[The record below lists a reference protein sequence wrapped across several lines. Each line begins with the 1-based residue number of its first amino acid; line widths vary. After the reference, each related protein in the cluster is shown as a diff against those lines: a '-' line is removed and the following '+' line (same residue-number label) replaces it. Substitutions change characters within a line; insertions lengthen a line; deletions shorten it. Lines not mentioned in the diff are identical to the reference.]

1 MKSITA
7 ILSLCLWQIASAT
20 PVMPPNSTTMYPR
33 DPLSSNPIDPLA
45 LPRAIA
51 IAEKIQA
58 ATRKARAG
66 GYSNALASDKRAVH
80 NYTLPGAHFP
90 TRDASLKSHCK
101 QNGTTFVDTTSSASP
116 PTAHCAALIDQI
128 LRDNDNQTCVTF
140 GLAPNNNNNNNNT
153 AAHGNTTT
161 TTTTTTN
168 LIAASGKCAFS
179 VTVDTAVVASTFIG
193 IGDVVFAVQES
204 IRRFSRG
211 GNGNG
216 NGNGTM
222 RADVDDCG
230 NSTAGV
236 PRVVNGTAAADDA
249 RVGGAGAFE
258 CGASGTTRGK
268 FVNWALVHT

>member
-7 ILSLCLWQIASAT
+7 ILSLCLWQIASAK

-33 DPLSSNPIDPLA
+33 EPLPRYPIAPLA
-45 LPRAIA
+45 HLPNT
-51 IAEKIQA
+51 AENIQA

-66 GYSNALASDKRAVH
+66 GYVNTTADEKRTVH
-80 NYTLPGAHFP
+80 NYTLAGAHFP
-90 TRDASLKSHCK
+90 TRDASLKSTCK
-101 QNGTTFVDTTSSASP
+101 QNSTSFVDTTAAGSP
-116 PTAHCAALIDQI
+116 PTAHCAALIDQM
-128 LRDNDNQTCVTF
+128 LRDNGNQTCVTF
-140 GLAPNNNNNNNNT
+140 GLAPNNNT
-153 AAHGNTTT
+153 AHSS
-161 TTTTTTN
+161 TTTN

-179 VTVDTAVVASTFIG
+179 VTVDTAAVASTFIG

-211 GNGNG
+211 YGHG

-222 RADVDDCG
+222 GVNAAVDDCG
-230 NSTAGV
+230 EKATSA
-236 PRVVNGTAAADDA
+236 PVNGTADA

-258 CGASGTTRGK
+258 CGASGTTGGK